1 MMMPLTLLLNTA
13 KLSLATTVGVLF
25 LGWSQSTLAQQ
36 KLVTNQSSIVF
47 TSKQM
52 GVPVDGKFA
61 KFDAQISFNPKDPSV
76 SKIGFT
82 VDTASATIGDADT
95 MKELRK
101 PEWFDM
107 VKFPTA
113 TFQSSTAKAL
123 GGGRFEVAG
132 NLVIKGKTN
141 PITAVVQ
148 LAQKG
153 DITTV
158 EGNFPIKR
166 LDFTIGDGDWKDVSI
181 VANEVIVKLKLSLTG
196 IPPL

>member
-1 MMMPLTLLLNTA
+1 MMTLTNPSNTT
-13 KLSLATTVGVLF
+13 KFGLAASIALVF
-25 LGWSQSTLAQQ
+25 LGWAQPTFAQQ
-36 KLVTNQSSIVF
+36 KLVANQSSIVF

-61 KFDAQISFNPKDPSV
+61 KFDAQIAFNPKEPAA
-76 SKIGFT
+76 SKINFT
-82 VDTASATIGDADT
+82 VDTSSATIGDADT

-107 VKFPTA
+107 AKFPTA
-113 TFQSSTAKAL
+113 SFQSSTAKAL
-123 GGGRFEVAG
+123 GGGKFEVTG
-132 NLVIKGKTN
+132 NLVIKGKSN
-141 PITAVVQ
+141 PIAAVVQ

-153 DITTV
+153 DVTTV
-158 EGNFPIKR
+158 EGNFPMKR

-196 IPPL
+196 VPPL